1 MTAGGGRRTG
11 IDGARRCFSAGD
23 LARADA
29 ICREILKRSK
39 RNLDALE
46 LRGVIAVKRFELD
59 EALKHFR
66 QCLALRPGESRFHF
80 LVGKVEAMQ
89 GRFSEALP
97 RFERALELR
106 AGDRDASE
114 WRAMI
119 LEWDGDYDGARA
131 TLAPFVAEGTETA
144 VMAEVQAK
152 VEIHDRQYE
161 RAVEIL
167 QRHLGGELDPD
178 DRHRLGHL
186 AGSACEKNGDYDD
199 AFEAHRAANTAV
211 AQPFDAEGFVTLI
224 DRLLEVFSRET
235 LERLPRPAAPSDVPV
250 FIAGM
255 PRSGTTLVEQIIDA
269 HPQAAGAGEIG
280 DMQNTANAM
289 QTEIG
294 SLDPYPEC
302 VRDLAAEDVE
312 SLAGRYLDR
321 MTRIGP
327 AAARVVNK
335 SLDNWMTLGLVA
347 VLFPSATIIHCRRDP
362 RDTCVSC
369 YMSNILP
376 QRYPYVTDLG
386 HLGLAYR
393 QYERLMSHWTQ
404 VLDLRVLDVTYE
416 GLVDDLEA
424 DARRIIEFCG
434 LAWDDRCLRFHASGR
449 VVKTLSYD
457 QVRQPIYRSSIAR
470 HKRFERHLGPLLEA
484 LAAGPG

>member
-1 MTAGGGRRTG
+1 MTAFGGQRAG
-11 IDGARRCFSAGD
+11 IDGARRCFRAGD
-23 LARADA
+23 LARAEA
-29 ICREILKRSK
+29 ICREILKRST

-46 LRGVIAVKRFELD
+46 LRGAIAVKRFELD
-59 EALKHFR
+59 EALKHFK
-66 QCLALRPGESRFHF
+66 QCLALRPGEARFHF
-80 LVGKVEAMQ
+80 QVGKVEAMG
-89 GRFSEALP
+89 GRFSDALR
-97 RFERALELR
+97 RFDRALELR

-114 WRAMI
+114 WKAMI
-119 LEWDGDYDGARA
+119 LEWNGEYDEART

-144 VMAEVQAK
+144 VMGEVQAK
-152 VEIHDRQYE
+152 VEIHDKQYE

-186 AGSACEKNGDYDD
+186 AGTACEKNGDFDD
-199 AFEAHRAANTAV
+199 AFEAHRSANSAV
-211 AQPFDAEGFVTLI
+211 AQPFDADGFVTLI

-235 LERLPRPAAPSDVPV
+235 LDRLPRPATPSEIPV

-269 HPQAAGAGEIG
+269 HPQAVGAGEIG

-302 VRDLAAEDVE
+302 VADLASEDVE
-312 SLAGRYLDR
+312 QLAAGYLDHLA
-321 MTRIGP
+321 RIDP

-347 VLFPSATIIHCRRDP
+347 VLFPSATIIHCVRDP
-362 RDTCVSC
+362 RDTCISC

-393 QYERLMSHWTQ
+393 QYERLMTHWKE
-404 VLDLRVLDVTYE
+404 VLDLSVLEVTYE

-424 DARRIIEFCG
+424 NARRIIEFCG
-434 LAWDDRCLRFHASGR
+434 LAWDEQCLRFHASGR

-470 HKRFERHLGPLLEA
+470 HKRFERHLGPLLRA
-484 LAAGPG
+484 LAPAPG

>member
-1 MTAGGGRRTG
+1 VTAFGGQRAG
-11 IDGARRCFSAGD
+11 IDQARRCFGTGD
-23 LARADA
+23 LARAEA

-39 RNLDALE
+39 RNLEALE
-46 LRGVIAVKRFELD
+46 LLGAVSVKRFELD
-59 EALKHFR
+59 EALEHFGR
-66 QCLALRPGESRFHF
+66 CLALRPGEARFHF
-80 LVGKVEAMQ
+80 QVGKVEAMQ

-97 RFERALELR
+97 RFDRALELR

-114 WRAMI
+114 WKAMI
-119 LEWDGDYDGARA
+119 LEWNGDYDEART
-131 TLAPFVAEGTETA
+131 TLAPFVADGTETA

-152 VEIHDRQYE
+152 VEIHDRHYR

-167 QRHLGGELDPD
+167 QRHLDGELDPD

-186 AGSACEKNGDYDD
+186 AGSACERNGDYDD
-199 AFEAHRAANTAV
+199 AFEAHRAANHAV
-211 AQPFDAEGFVTLI
+211 AQPFDPDAFANLI
-224 DRLLEVFSRET
+224 DRLQDVFTRET
-235 LERLPRPAAPSDVPV
+235 LSRLPKPASPSELPV

-269 HPQAAGAGEIG
+269 HPQAVGAGEIG
-280 DMQNTANAM
+280 DMQSAANAM
-289 QTEIG
+289 QTDIG

-302 VRDLAAEDVE
+302 VRDLAPEDVE
-312 SLAGRYLDR
+312 LLSGRYLEHLA
-321 MTRIGP
+321 RIGP
-327 AAARVVNK
+327 SAARVVNK

-347 VLFPSATIIHCRRDP
+347 VLFPSATIVHCRRDP

-376 QRYPYVTDLG
+376 QRYPFVTDLG
-386 HLGLAYR
+386 HLGFVYR
-393 QYERLMSHWTQ
+393 QYERLMTHWRQ
-404 VLDLRVLDVTYE
+404 VLDLKVLEVTYE

-434 LAWDDRCLRFHASGR
+434 LPWDEQCLRFHASGR

-470 HKRFERHLGPLLEA
+470 HQRFERHLGPLLDA
-484 LAAGPG
+484 LAADAG